1 MERDTTSLYTTLE
14 LTKSATPE
22 EIKKAYRKL
31 ALRYHP
37 DKNPNCEDQFRS
49 VNHAYEIL
57 SDSQKRRI
65 YDKYGSVGLNMADTM
80 GSTMFLDPEV
90 EAIVL
95 AFFCLVSIVIVSVLI
110 WLVFMCLRVDET
122 IQWPWS
128 VVFIP
133 LWLVNALVLW
143 ATMYRMKNYDPAKN
157 EELNGQFNQ
166 QQRPADEEDA
176 EAADEE
182 DGLLGSSQKHISKLQ
197 HVINQYVPFVH
208 CCLLTLFQIFIVLR
222 LDHVIMWKMIYV
234 FIPFYGYELLN
245 TLSNGRKGW
254 HSRSIF
260 VVQMTAIL
268 LQLTFEKVSW
278 AVVFIPVYCSGLY
291 YAYKLWRQY
300 RVFASYPQRQEAQQG
315 QMLVMIASIVYGILA
330 VLFYTV
336 LGLIIRRLDG
346 SSHIKLGLILIPVF
360 IILGIVLCCTGCCF
374 PCMLIVSSLPVE
386 EDVENEQ
393 APQQQPLVHS
403 SRRITDN

>member
-1 MERDTTSLYTTLE
+1 MERDTISLYTTLE
-14 LTKSATPE
+14 ITKSATPE
-22 EIKKAYRKL
+22 EVKKAYRKL

-37 DKNPNCEDQFRS
+37 DKNPNCEDQ
-49 VNHAYEIL
+49 IL
-57 SDSQKRRI
+57 SDPQKRRI

-110 WLVFMCLRVDET
+110 WLIFMCLRVDGT
-122 IQWPWS
+122 IQWLWS

-133 LWLVNALVLW
+133 LWVVNALVLW

-166 QQRPADEEDA
+166 QQADEEDG
-176 EAADEE
+176 EGDEH
-182 DGLLGSSQKHISKLQ
+182 DGLLGSSPNRISKLQ
-197 HVINQYVPFVH
+197 HAINQYVPFIH
-208 CCLLTLFQIFIVLR
+208 CCLWTLFQVFIVLR
-222 LDHVIMWKMIYV
+222 LDHVIKWKMIHV
-234 FIPFYGYELLN
+234 FIPFYVYELVN

-254 HSRSIF
+254 HSRSI
-260 VVQMTAIL
+260 VIVQMTAIL
-268 LQLTFEKVSW
+268 LQLTFDDNKVSW

-386 EDVENEQ
+386 EDVENQQ
-393 APQQQPLVHS
+393 AASSQQQPLVHS

>member
-14 LTKSATPE
+14 IAKSATPQ

-57 SDSQKRRI
+57 SDPQKRRI

-110 WLVFMCLRVDET
+110 WLIFMCLRVDDT
-122 IQWPWS
+122 IHWPWS

-143 ATMYRMKNYDPAKN
+143 ATMYRMKNYDPEKN
-157 EELNGQFNQ
+157 EELNGHANQ
-166 QQRPADEEDA
+166 QQQADEDEDG
-176 EAADEE
+176 ERDEH
-182 DGLLGSSQKHISKLQ
+182 DGLLGSSPKHISRLQ
-197 HVINQYVPFVH
+197 HAINQYVPFIH
-208 CCLLTLFQIFIVLR
+208 CCLLTLFQILVVLR
-222 LDHVIMWKMIYV
+222 LDYVIKWKMIYV
-234 FIPFYGYELLN
+234 FVPFYVYELVN
-245 TLSNGRKGW
+245 TLRNGRKGW
-254 HSRSIF
+254 YSRSIV

-268 LQLTFEKVSW
+268 LQLTFDKASW
-278 AVVFIPVYCSGLY
+278 AIVFIPVYCLGLY

-360 IILGIVLCCTGCCF
+360 IILSIVLCCTGCCF
-374 PCMLIVSSLPVE
+374 PCMLIVSSMPME

-393 APQQQPLVHS
+393 ASSQQQPRVHS